1 MYGYW
6 KSPEESRASGNTMNN
21 LDSTRVASCMDD
33 FDPDSL
39 TVDQALS
46 RIRES
51 VPMLTGIEQ
60 VPLRGALWRVTASP
74 TTSPA
79 AVPAHS
85 NSAMDGYAVRAAD
98 LPHRGNKTLRLI
110 GTAWAGRPLQARV
123 QTDQCARIMTG
134 AILPDGADTV
144 IMQEDCEA
152 GGGTVTFAT
161 GHRAGQFVRAAG
173 EDIAEGATVVPAGKR
188 LSPTELGLLASLGM
202 GEVTVARKPRVAFFS
217 TGDELRSIGESLQV
231 GQIYDSNRYTLHGML
246 TRLGVDLIDMG
257 VVRDEPGATGEAFSS
272 AAAMADAIITTG
284 GASVGD
290 ADYVTDTLR
299 KLGSVNFWKV
309 AMKPGR
315 PLAFGRVGDALFFGL
330 PGNPVSVMV
339 TFYQFVMPA
348 LRRLMGEHDVQPVRI
363 KARLQTAL
371 QKRPGRLE
379 FQRGYLTAD
388 PGQGL
393 SVQST
398 GEQGS
403 GILNSMSQAN
413 CFIVLPLESGDVSA
427 DALVDVEPFYGIV

>member
-1 MYGYW
+1 M
-6 KSPEESRASGNTMNN
+6 ESRGRGDAMNKLN
-21 LDSTRVASCMDD
+21 VTHAAGCMED
-33 FDPDSL
+33 FDPNSL
-39 TVDQALS
+39 TVDQALG
-46 RIRES
+46 RIQET
-51 VPMLTGIEQ
+51 VETLAGIEQ
-60 VPLRGALWRVTASP
+60 VPLRSALWRISARSVTCPS
-74 TTSPA
+74 

-85 NSAMDGYAVRAAD
+85 NSAMDGYAVRSAD
-98 LPHRGNKTLRLI
+98 LPSSGEKALRVI
-110 GTAWAGRPLQARV
+110 GTAWAGRPLDGRV
-123 QTDQCARIMTG
+123 ETDQCARVMTG
-134 AILPDGADTV
+134 AILPNGADTV
-144 IMQEDCEA
+144 VMQEDCEA
-152 GGGTVTFAT
+152 DGDSVTLGT

-173 EDIAEGATVVPAGKR
+173 EDIAEGAIVVPAGKR

-202 GEVTVARKPRVAFFS
+202 GEVTVVRKPRVAFFS
-217 TGDELRSIGESLQV
+217 TGDELRSIGEPLQL

-257 VVRDEPGATGEAFSS
+257 VVRDEPDATGDAFSS

-299 KLGSVNFWKV
+299 QLGSVNFWKV

-348 LRRLMGEHDVQPVRI
+348 LRRLMGEHDVHPMRI
-363 KARLQTAL
+363 KARLQSDL
-371 QKRPGRLE
+371 RKRPGRLE
-379 FQRGYLTAD
+379 FQRGYLTTD
-388 PGQGL
+388 PDGGL
-393 SVQST
+393 SVHST
-398 GEQGS
+398 GAQGS

-413 CFIVLPLESGDVSA
+413 CFIVLPLESGDVTA
-427 DALVDVEPFYGIV
+427 DTLVDVEPFYGLV